1 MSDAAIP
8 HTPLDPST
16 LSAAAQKALGPGPAR
31 MMAARGMAPLPP
43 ADQMSVLYQLA
54 IDADPNL
61 STAARST
68 VLGMPDK
75 LIAGALGDAS
85 LDPRVLDLFAKLVGD
100 KPAVF
105 DALVGNGAVGDPT
118 IATLAERAG
127 PREIDRIAG
136 NEQRLLRHPEI
147 ISAMYMNKAARMS
160 TVDRA
165 VELAVRN
172 NVRVPGLACWDE
184 IAKALQTEK
193 PQSGAEVDA
202 LFNLAADAAKEDD
215 SLLTKGDG
223 EKVRDDSEEAK
234 FEQAIEDKTK
244 NVPINELSVPAKIRL
259 ATLGNAFQRGALIRD
274 PLRVV
279 YMATIKS
286 PAVTEFEAQNYAGN
300 PNLPDDVLRYLATK
314 REWTKLYGTKYALCK
329 NPKTPITE
337 AMRLMPFLREKD
349 LVILTK
355 SKGVASAVVAQ
366 ARKLMMQR
374 RGGEKK

>member
-1 MSDAAIP
+1 
-8 HTPLDPST
+8 
-16 LSAAAQKALGPGPAR
+16 
-31 MMAARGMAPLPP
+31 
-43 ADQMSVLYQLA
+43 
-54 IDADPNL
+54 
-61 STAARST
+61 
-68 VLGMPDK
+68 
-75 LIAGALGDAS
+75 
-85 LDPRVLDLFAKLVGD
+85 VLDLFAQLVGN

-105 DALVGNGAVGDPT
+105 DSLVGNSAVADST
-118 IATLAERAG
+118 IAILAERAG
-127 PREIDRIAG
+127 AREIDRIAA

-147 ISAMYMNKAARMS
+147 ISAMYMNKHARMS

-172 NVRVPGLACWDE
+172 NVRVPNLACWDE

-193 PQSGAEVDA
+193 PAAPAEVDA
-202 LFNLAADAAKEDD
+202 LFNIAADAAQEDD
-215 SLLTKGDG
+215 SLLTSGDADRVAD
-223 EKVRDDSEEAK
+223 EKQEAQ
-234 FEQAIEDKTK
+234 FEKAIAEKTK
-244 NVPINELSVPAKIRL
+244 DVPINELSVPAKIRL

-300 PNLPDDVLRYLATK
+300 PNLPDDVLRFVASK